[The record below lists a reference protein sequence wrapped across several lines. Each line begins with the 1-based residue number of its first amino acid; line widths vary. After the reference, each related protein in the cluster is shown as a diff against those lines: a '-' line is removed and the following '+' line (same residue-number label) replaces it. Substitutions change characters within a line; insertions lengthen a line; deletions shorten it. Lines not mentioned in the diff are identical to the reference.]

1 MACRNMTRLGDVI
14 ELEDIKREPL
24 SGRERL
30 GRGALSLLWSSRY
43 CRPPR

>member
-30 GRGALSLLWSSRY
+30 GRRAPILIMELKVLSTT
-43 CRPPR
+43 